1 MLAVKS
7 SDAPKEGFLQLEN
20 KLLRKGTEVLWMAR
34 EPAHLPLIP
43 GIKDQGEIRLY
54 QVVP

>member
-1 MLAVKS
+1 MLTVKS
-7 SDAPKEGFLQLEN
+7 SDSPKEGLLQLEN